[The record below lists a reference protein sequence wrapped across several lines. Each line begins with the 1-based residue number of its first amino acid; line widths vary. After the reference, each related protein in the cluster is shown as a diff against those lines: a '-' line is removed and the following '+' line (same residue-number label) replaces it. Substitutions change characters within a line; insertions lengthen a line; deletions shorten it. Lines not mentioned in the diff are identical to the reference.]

1 MAHPL
6 ESPGTGCALHGALH
20 CAAAVPGVVPILHAT
35 AGCAIQAYRN
45 GAADGWAGPDR
56 FGGLAA
62 SACNVFEKQVVFGA
76 TARLREQIKNTVKIL
91 DGSLYVV
98 LSSCATEMIGDDIPA
113 MAKEARDQ
121 GFPVLPIA
129 SAGFRGTS
137 HDGYELFLKGVLAHA
152 AVLGPAGERDPRLV
166 NLLGIVP
173 RQDAF
178 WEGDLAEWS
187 RLLAGVGLRAN
198 PVFGLNGGIGGLRD
212 LTRAGC
218 SLVVSPRGLA
228 VAGQLEREFGVPWL
242 DAGGLPV
249 GAVASAALLRDLTGR
264 LDLPEAPVEAFLA
277 AELVRE
283 DHVLSRVAELYYR
296 ADLQRGF
303 ALVTGSLHAAGL
315 AGFLTGTLGWL
326 PRTIVI
332 ADSPPEAA
340 RPGLERQFLAA
351 TEGFDTRVL
360 FSEDAVEIDAAILE
374 GGADIVLGRAFERG
388 VADDLGVELVQVA
401 FPVTDRL
408 VLDQALSGMRGAV
421 RLIEEIARAVLRQ
434 SGFRQA

>member
-1 MAHPL
+1 M
-6 ESPGTGCALHGALH
+6 
-20 CAAAVPGVVPILHAT
+20 
-35 AGCAIQAYRN
+35 
-45 GAADGWAGPDR
+45 
-56 FGGLAA
+56 
-62 SACNVFEKQVVFGA
+62 FEKQAVFGA
-76 TARLREQIKNTVKIL
+76 AARLREQIKNTVKIL

-152 AVLGPAGERDPRLV
+152 ALLGPAGERDHRLV

-187 RLLAGVGLRAN
+187 RLLAGIGLRAN
-198 PVFGLNGGIGGLRD
+198 PVFGLDGGIGGLRD

-218 SLVVSPRGLA
+218 SLVVSPWGLG

-242 DAGGLPV
+242 DTGGLPV
-249 GAVASAALLRDLTGR
+249 GAMASGALLRDLAGHF
-264 LDLPEAPVEAFLA
+264 DLAAAPVEAFLA
-277 AELVRE
+277 AERRRE
-283 DHVLSRVAELYYR
+283 DHTLSRLAELYDR

-303 ALVTGSLHAAGL
+303 ALVVGSLRAAGV

-332 ADSPPEAA
+332 ADGPPEAA
-340 RPGLERQFLAA
+340 RPGIERQILAA

-360 FSEDAVEIDAAILE
+360 FNEDAGEIAAAILE
-374 GGADIVLGRAFERG
+374 SGAEIVLGRAFERG
-388 VADDLGVELVQVA
+388 AADALGVALVQVA
-401 FPVTDRL
+401 FPVTGRL
-408 VLDQALSGMRGAV
+408 VLDEALSGVRGAV
-421 RLIEEIARAVLRQ
+421 RLIEEIARAVLV
-434 SGFRQA
+434 